1 MKRVLLLAT
10 TTGYQTRMFSD
21 AAEQLGVELIYATD
35 RCDQLADPW
44 RDGAIPVRYHE
55 ELQSVD
61 AIVTALKD
69 QPIAGLLVVGDRPT
83 VLAALV
89 ARALRL
95 PGHSPDAARAARDKR
110 AARSRFRAAGM
121 LGPACSTVSTADD
134 PGRCSP
140 AFRSRWSSSRQRC
153 LAVAA

>member
-69 QPIAGLLVVGDRPT
+69 QPIDGLLGRGRSADGAGRAGGSG
-83 VLAALV
+83 AAI
-89 ARALRL
+89 AGTL
-95 PGHSPDAARAARDKR
+95 PGGGPR
-110 AARSRFRAAGM
+110 RS
-121 LGPACSTVSTADD
+121 
-134 PGRCSP
+134 
-140 AFRSRWSSSRQRC
+140 
-153 LAVAA
+153 